1 VITVVSQR
9 AHHADDET
17 PGTSGP
23 RAPASSIV
31 VVLPE
36 DSSVFFVD
44 ADHVL
49 DCNCLTTVADIRPG
63 LPSDQILSPHIQT
76 TTDQVVNLP

>member
-1 VITVVSQR
+1 MITVVSQR
-9 AHHADDET
+9 AHHADNET

-23 RAPASSIV
+23 RASASSIV

-36 DSSVFFVD
+36 DSCVFFVD

-49 DCNCLTTVADIRPG
+49 NCNCLTTVADIRPG
-63 LPSDQILSPHIQT
+63 LSSDQILSPTFKQQRT
-76 TTDQVVNLP
+76 K